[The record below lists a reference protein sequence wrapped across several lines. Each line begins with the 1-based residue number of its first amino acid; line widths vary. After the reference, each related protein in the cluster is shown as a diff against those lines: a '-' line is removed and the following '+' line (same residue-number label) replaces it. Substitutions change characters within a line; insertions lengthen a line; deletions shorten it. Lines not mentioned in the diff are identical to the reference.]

1 MSIYFIWAL
10 LFAAF
15 SSGSVLQ
22 TVPSGKK
29 LEGVK
34 LASSATFQKKTL
46 QPVGAGLRY
55 KKVLFIK
62 AKVYVG
68 QIFSD
73 HPEAFVRK
81 QEGALSSLEKSS
93 ALAVQMTFLRDV
105 SAKQVEGA
113 FREGFEE
120 NGVSLKDPAI
130 GRFLEAVKAGSGAP
144 EGKTLLVAA
153 EREKD
158 SEKVTYEDA
167 EGKATTVDGGAGFI
181 RNVFSLWLGKATDSG
196 LESFQEEV
204 LSK

>member
-1 MSIYFIWAL
+1 
-10 LFAAF
+10 
-15 SSGSVLQ
+15 
-22 TVPSGKK
+22 
-29 LEGVK
+29 
-34 LASSATFQKKTL
+34 
-46 QPVGAGLRY
+46 
-55 KKVLFIK
+55 
-62 AKVYVG
+62 
-68 QIFSD
+68 
-73 HPEAFVRK
+73 
-81 QEGALSSLEKSS
+81 
-93 ALAVQMTFLRDV
+93 MTFLRDV